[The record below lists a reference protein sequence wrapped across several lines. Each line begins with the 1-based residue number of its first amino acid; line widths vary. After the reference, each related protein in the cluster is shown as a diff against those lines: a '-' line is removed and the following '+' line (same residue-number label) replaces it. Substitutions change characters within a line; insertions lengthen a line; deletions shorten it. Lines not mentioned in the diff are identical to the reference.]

1 MDTVKELI
9 LENGNTKEV
18 VFAGM
23 DALEEIIKHSAEPW
37 CAEFL
42 KAHDIE
48 VKE

>member
-1 MDTVKELI
+1 MDTVKELV
-9 LENGNTKEV
+9 LENVNPKE